1 MALPKSWQAEL
12 SRRVTWIEEGI
23 ASLLEA
29 ASDPVAE
36 PVEAVLD
43 DETTETEGLL
53 SASAVVPVTVVLKPS
68 LDFDGEL
75 VIDIK
80 LGEAA
85 EWIAWIEATSGP
97 LWVPAGAEVR
107 ARLASIVEG
116 SVEVVLLQGAV
127 PEPVEEEE
135 GEGEGGEP

>member
-29 ASDPVAE
+29 AFDPVAE

-43 DETTETEGLL
+43 EITTETDGLL

-75 VIDIK
+75 ALDLK

-85 EWIAWIEATSGP
+85 EWIEWMAAAAGSV
-97 LWVPAGAEVR
+97 WVPAGAEVR
-107 ARLASIVEG
+107 ARLASITEG
-116 SVEVVLLQGAV
+116 EVEVVLLQGAV
-127 PEPVEEEE
+127 PDE
-135 GEGEGGEP
+135 GDGGGEE